1 MLTER
6 LFRSTLHH
14 ADPAQ
19 RVIAVAKLAPE
30 SAALAALVATD
41 PAPEVRIAAANRCG
55 NLRALAAAWEN
66 EADALVRAAL
76 AAPLATLLSASA
88 DGAGATALLRS
99 ALCTDAIRAD
109 VARCAPDEE
118 RRCSAIDAIGEEWLL
133 VELALTAKHAR
144 TRVAAATRVRTP
156 EGLKSLAEGA
166 RDKDHGVARLARK
179 RLDVLANR
187 EDNAVEAD
195 TIVAQ
200 LETLARDS
208 GPILTK
214 LIELNRRWQGLNLD
228 DDPLRLARCDAAR
241 QALQGRFDREHA
253 EQRARAHFEHRLG
266 QWLGRAEPP
275 ATSGELDILRSEVAA
290 LHADGQKYA
299 DTSASGLDEA
309 QQRVERWTR
318 ELQALAGVEALV
330 VEAEQLAAGTS
341 IDDAKL
347 PDRWQA
353 LDRSIRSPALTRRF
367 EAALS
372 VIEQRRLA
380 QIRAAE
386 QESTAVRQQLHTLL
400 QSAEQALAAGQL
412 QTARA
417 AADAIRGRRPGAGL
431 LPKPTLQRLSR
442 LTQQLKD
449 LEGWESFG
457 QHQARVQL
465 CERAETAA
473 TLALDAPYLAVE
485 VKNLRSEWSALDQ
498 QHGGVPKALWER
510 FDRACEKAY
519 APAARYFAQ
528 QAALQEQV
536 RKRREEFTVDA
547 AAHAQTLLVEP
558 RDWRR
563 IERWLR
569 ETDRRWHD
577 GDLGSV
583 EPKAWRKLDA
593 RFDAALAPLRGVLSA
608 ARDQA
613 KARRV
618 TLIEEATGMA
628 AEALDRDAP
637 AQVKA
642 IQAKWQALAKELTLT
657 QRDERALWERFR
669 AACDAVFEAREAK
682 RKQEGVLKREARSA
696 LENICVQLEELALA
710 TEGKDQDLRRG
721 LRDLQEQW
729 MRKARTSDS
738 ELRGLQSRFTNA
750 KMAVEAALSA
760 RARTRA
766 AAVWRDLAAKERVCE
781 ELDRLVLA
789 GEGGAAAAAAHAQWT
804 ALAVLPAAWEKAMI
818 GRRDAA
824 LRALGDIVAA
834 AAHVVRIET
843 CAESRRE
850 ILLELELLLGLE
862 CPPELQ
868 GQRRALQ
875 LKQLRD
881 RFQGAA
887 PTGANNA
894 GERLLA
900 WCAQPGVAGTR
911 DRQRYEWALAAMDQ
925 MR

>member
-1 MLTER
+1 MVAPHPCSPNASFVPHCIMPT
-6 LFRSTLHH
+6 
-14 ADPAQ
+14 Q
-19 RVIAVAKLAPE
+19 RNASSLWP
-30 SAALAALVATD
+30 SWRQNRTSLAALVATD
-41 PAPEVRIAAANRCG
+41 PAPQVRIAAANRCG
-55 NLRALAAAWEN
+55 NLRALAAAWAN
-66 EADALVRAAL
+66 EADAIVRAAL
-76 AAPLATLLSASA
+76 AAPLTTLLSESA
-88 DGAGATALLRS
+88 DGAGATAFLS
-99 ALCTDAIRAD
+99 AALCTDAIRAD
-109 VARCAPDEE
+109 VARRAPDEE
-118 RRCSAIDAIGEEWLL
+118 RRCSAIDAIGEEGLL
-133 VELALTAKHAR
+133 VELALTAEHAG
-144 TRVAAATRVRTP
+144 TRMAAATRVRTP
-156 EGLKSLAEGA
+156 EGLRSLAEGA
-166 RDKDHGVARLARK
+166 RDKDQGVARLARK
-179 RLDVLANR
+179 QLDAMANR

-214 LIELNRRWQGLNLD
+214 LIELNRRWQGLDLD

-253 EQRARAHFEHRLG
+253 EQRARMHFEHRLG
-266 QWLGRAEPP
+266 EWLGRAEPP
-275 ATSGELDILRSEVAA
+275 ATSGELEVLRSEVAA
-290 LHADGQKYA
+290 LHAEGQKYA

-309 QQRVERWTR
+309 EQRIERWTR

-400 QSAEQALAAGQL
+400 HSAEQALAAGQL

-417 AADAIRGRRPGAGL
+417 AADAIRTRRPGAGL

-473 TLALDAPYLAVE
+473 TLALDAPSLAAE
-485 VKNLRSEWSALDQ
+485 VKNLRHEWSALDQ

-528 QAALQEQV
+528 QAAVQEEG
-536 RKRREEFTVDA
+536 RKRREEFITAA

-558 RDWRR
+558 RDWRS

-583 EPKAWRKLDA
+583 ESKAWRKLDA
-593 RFDAALAPLRGVLSA
+593 RFDAALAPLRDALSA

-613 KARRV
+613 KARRLA
-618 TLIEEATGMA
+618 LIEEATGLA
-628 AEALDRDAP
+628 AKALDRDAP

-642 IQAKWQALAKELTLT
+642 IQAKWQALAKELTLR
-657 QRDERALWERFR
+657 QRDERALWEQFR

-682 RKQEGVLKREARSA
+682 RKQAEVLKREARAA
-696 LENICVQLEELALA
+696 LENICVQLEQLALA
-710 TEGKDQDLRRG
+710 TEEKDQDLRGG
-721 LRDLQEQW
+721 LRTLQEQW
-729 MRKARTSDS
+729 THGTRTSDS
-738 ELRGLQSRFTNA
+738 ELRGLQARFTNA
-750 KMAVEAALSA
+750 KMAVEAVLSA
-760 RARTRA
+760 RARTRE

-781 ELDRLVLA
+781 ELDRALLS
-789 GEGGAAAAAAHAQWT
+789 GEDSADAAAAHAQWT

-824 LRALGDIVAA
+824 LRALADKVEGVAHVSADRKPCRIAPRNVARAGAAARSRMPAGASGAATRVAA
-834 AAHVVRIET
+834 QTAARSLSGR
-843 CAESRRE
+843 CARR
-850 ILLELELLLGLE
+850 
-862 CPPELQ
+862 
-868 GQRRALQ
+868 
-875 LKQLRD
+875 
-881 RFQGAA
+881 
-887 PTGANNA
+887 
-894 GERLLA
+894 
-900 WCAQPGVAGTR
+900 
-911 DRQRYEWALAAMDQ
+911 RQ
-925 MR
+925 